1 MAVRG
6 IDLEYDN
13 WFISHMSGRK
23 RLMPLPKTGRGEIT
37 RRKLLDAAR
46 REIGRRG
53 FAATSV
59 SSITSEAGVGQGT
72 FYIYFRSKED
82 VLRELVLHMG
92 RSLRRHLTERTEGAK
107 DRLDAERRG
116 LKAFLE
122 FIRRNPDHYRVVEVS
137 QFVDARAYRK
147 YYADFARAYRAALT
161 AAERRNQIR
170 PGNAEVRAWSLMGMA
185 VYLGQRYVLMDG
197 KAPLEPV
204 VDAAMDLIAHGLGK

>member
-1 MAVRG
+1 
-6 IDLEYDN
+6 
-13 WFISHMSGRK
+13 MSGRR
-23 RLMPLPKTGRGEIT
+23 RLLPLPKTGRGEIT

-53 FAATSV
+53 FADTSV
-59 SSITSEAGVGQGT
+59 SSITAEAGVGQGT

-92 RSLRRHLTERTEGAK
+92 RTLRRHLTERTAGAK
-107 DRLDAERRG
+107 NRLDAERRG

-137 QFVDARAYRK
+137 QFVDAKVYRK
-147 YYADFARAYRAALT
+147 YYTDFARAYRAAL
-161 AAERRNQIR
+161 ASAERRNQIR
-170 PGNAEVRAWSLMGMA
+170 PGNGEVRAWSLMGMA
-185 VYLGQRYVLMDG
+185 VYLGQRYALMDA

-204 VDAAMDLIAHGLGK
+204 VDAAMDMIAHGLAK